1 MESLAK
7 CCTFASSKGT
17 KHILTMK
24 TQMNLNEKLT
34 EHFTLMEMVRS
45 ATAIELEIINSPTP
59 EDVVRMKALC
69 ENVLEPLRKR
79 FGVIR
84 ITSGFRC
91 KALNIAV
98 GGVKNSQHMKGE
110 AADIHVS
117 SLEQAEKMAGY
128 AKDHL
133 VFDQLLIERRMS
145 NGCCWIHVSYVIE
158 TVSRKN
164 RKQLKH
170 LTV

>member
-1 MESLAK
+1 
-7 CCTFASSKGT
+7 
-17 KHILTMK
+17 
-24 TQMNLNEKLT
+24 MNMNEKLT
-34 EHFTLMEMVRS
+34 EHFSLSEMVRS
-45 ATAIELEIINSPTP
+45 ATAIKLEIINSPTP

-69 ENVLEPLRKR
+69 VNVLEPLRKR
-79 FGVIR
+79 FGIIR

-91 KALNIAV
+91 KALNAAV
-98 GGVKNSQHMKGE
+98 GGVSNSQHMRGE

-128 AKDHL
+128 VKDCL

-158 TVSRKN
+158 TAIRKN
-164 RKQLKH
+164 RMQFKH
-170 LTV
+170 LTVK